1 MTGLKKVMIPMLLL
15 VLFLAGCNQEEV
27 PALVLDGTVTD
38 ASLLEN
44 NNELTVNGVLTWS
57 GEKNDYSSEV
67 IITVTGNTSVTN
79 ESTGKAMKISDIK
92 NGDTIKAVFPYGSS
106 VTSPAPGEIS
116 ESATSIKV
124 NPK

>member
-1 MTGLKKVMIPMLLL
+1 MLRRTIG
-15 VLFLAGCNQEEV
+15 FRGCNQEEV

-92 NGDTIKAVFPYGSS
+92 NGDTIKAVFP
-106 VTSPAPGEIS
+106 
-116 ESATSIKV
+116 
-124 NPK
+124 

>member
-1 MTGLKKVMIPMLLL
+1 MTGFKKVIVPMLLI

-27 PALVLDGTVTD
+27 PALVLEGTVTD

-44 NNELTVNGVLTWS
+44 NSELTVNGVLTWS

-67 IITVTGNTSVTN
+67 IISVTGNTSVTN
-79 ESTGKAMKISDIK
+79 ESTGKAMKLSDIK
-92 NGDTIKAVFPYGSS
+92 DGDSVKAVFPADSN
-106 VTSPAPGEIS
+106 VTSPAPGKIS